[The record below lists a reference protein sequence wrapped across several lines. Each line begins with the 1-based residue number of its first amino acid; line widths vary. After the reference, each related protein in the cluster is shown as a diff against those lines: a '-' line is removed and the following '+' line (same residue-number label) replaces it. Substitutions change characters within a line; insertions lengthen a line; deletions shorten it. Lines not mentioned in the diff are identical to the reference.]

1 MPESGEPLG
10 EQRPVALRTVWP
22 DELAFSRWLAENIDI
37 LNDQLGWDLDQTSVQ
52 QEVPRGRLRVDLL
65 VEALDPETGERFPV
79 VIENQ
84 LGMTDGSHL
93 AGVMTYM
100 VTFCAKGAIWIAGDV
115 SHEYVEVIQWLNEK
129 TEIDAY
135 LFTVET
141 IRVDDSRPVPILRK
155 IAGPSRRSRTGR
167 SGGDPKLN
175 QQVRD
180 WWGRVLPRLADVHPA
195 WQSVRPT
202 AHRYPDVSI
211 PGAPPPLSWY
221 VNVNPRTST
230 VGVKISGSTRD
241 EGDFY
246 FRQLAN
252 HKDAIHEAFG
262 EQLEWDPR
270 TYSRGT
276 RWILRRVQGGFAEE
290 PLAQE
295 KTATVIAQIMKRLV
309 AATELA
315 TRGIPTSQ
323 PPADD
328 AARAEDEN

>member
-1 MPESGEPLG
+1 MPEQLG
-10 EQRPVALRTVWP
+10 EKRQVALRTVWP
-22 DELAFSRWLAENIDI
+22 DELDFSRWLAENINT
-37 LNDQLGWDLDQTSVQ
+37 LNDQLEWDLDPTSVQ

-65 VEALDPETGERFPV
+65 VDAIAPETGERFPV

-100 VTFCAKGAIWIAGDV
+100 VTFGAKAAIWIAGDV
-115 SHEYVEVIQWLNEK
+115 SHEYVEVVRWLNEK

-141 IRVDDSRPVPILRK
+141 IRVDESRPVPILRK
-155 IAGPSRRSRTGR
+155 IVGPSRLSHTGR

-180 WWGRVLPRLADVHPA
+180 WWGRVLPQLADVHSA
-195 WQSVRPT
+195 WQSIRPT
-202 AHRYPDVSI
+202 AHRYPDVRI
-211 PGAPPPLSWY
+211 PGSPQPLSWY
-221 VNVNPRTST
+221 VNVNPHTST
-230 VGVKISGSTRD
+230 VGVKVSGSTRD

-252 HKDAIHEAFG
+252 RKDTIHEAFG

-276 RWILRRVQGGFAEE
+276 RWIFSRVSGGFADE
-290 PLAQE
+290 PAAQE
-295 KTATVIAQIMKRLV
+295 TTATAIAQIMKRLV
-309 AATELA
+309 TATELA
-315 TRGIPTSQ
+315 IREIPTYQ

-328 AARAEDEN
+328 AARDDDES

>member
-65 VEALDPETGERFPV
+65 AEATGPETGERFPV

-100 VTFCAKGAIWIAGDV
+100 VTFGAKGAIWIAGDV

-155 IAGPSRRSRTGR
+155 IVGPSRRSRTGC

-180 WWGRVLPRLADVHPA
+180 WWGRVLPPLADVHPA

-211 PGAPPPLSWY
+211 PGAPPVLSWY
-221 VNVNPRTST
+221 VNVDPHTST
-230 VGVKISGSTRD
+230 VGVKISGSTKD

-246 FRQLAN
+246 FRQLARGQ
-252 HKDAIHEAFG
+252 DAIHELLG
-262 EQLEWDPR
+262 ERLEWDPR
-270 TYSRGT
+270 TSARGT
-276 RWILRRVQGGFAEE
+276 RWIYKRVSGGFADD
-290 PLAQE
+290 PPTQE
-295 KTATVIAQIMKRLV
+295 VAATAIAQLMKSLV
-309 AATELA
+309 AATEEIV
-315 TRGIPTSQ
+315 REVPRYQS
-323 PPADD
+323 PADD
-328 AARAEDEN
+328 TTAGRHEN